1 MGSSPTK
8 VSTIVKNW
16 REHPPASYS
25 LKIHSFS
32 QLENTTAS
40 SDDKYQSRLFSS
52 GNKMDDGSGFIS
64 MYVEI
69 DSKKKKNKSEIYFIY
84 SDVEVKRF
92 NALKTV
98 WVVAK
103 KNFVAKTVWGLGQI
117 LSYDTF
123 NSSGNGYI
131 FEGDQC
137 EFGVNV
143 IVSPPPT
150 NWEILSFDDKIPHP
164 KYLWTVE
171 KFSELKEHAHVSNS
185 FSMGGMEWPPMANA
199 DEKIFMQGHVRLL
212 DPLGSNHY
220 WARQLYDWHIES
232 NTGWGWDQFLSLD
245 ELRKVYLDK
254 EDAVNIEI
262 EFEVVSATKYFP
274 II

>member
-1 MGSSPTK
+1 
-8 VSTIVKNW
+8 
-16 REHPPASYS
+16 
-25 LKIHSFS
+25 
-32 QLENTTAS
+32 
-40 SDDKYQSRLFSS
+40 
-52 GNKMDDGSGFIS
+52 MDDGSGFIS

-84 SDVEVKRF
+84 SDVEVKPKR
-92 NALKTV
+92 
-98 WVVAK
+98 
-103 KNFVAKTVWGLGQI
+103 NFVAKTVWGLGQV

-171 KFSELKEHAHVSNS
+171 KFSELKEHVHVSNS
-185 FSMGGMEWPPMANA
+185 FSMGGMEWQLYPKGFSRADGKWLSVFLSLADSHAPKA

-245 ELRKVYLDK
+245 ELQKVYLDK
-254 EDAVNIEI
+254 
-262 EFEVVSATKYFP
+262 KMR
-274 II
+274 